1 MKPFIPFG
9 EAILQKFL
17 FFRLFTFSSCK
28 NFTGRKSEKRL
39 APERPSAP
47 FFIQANI
54 PRCLKLSGGTSGRVP
69 LLTFCYP
76 RTFYGG
82 GGGVPFKTVRR
93 DVWEGPV
100 AQFSRSPCFPR
111 GRGGEGVFKR
121 IGDAFLF

>member
-76 RTFYGG
+76 RAFYGG
-82 GGGVPFKTVRR
+82 RGRGCPIKLSGETSGRVRSLSFPDPQAFHGGGV
-93 DVWEGPV
+93 
-100 AQFSRSPCFPR
+100 
-111 GRGGEGVFKR
+111 GRGCLKG
-121 IGDAFLF
+121 